1 MFWRLG
7 LIGYPLGH
15 SRSPDIHAAALNA
28 LGLAGEYRLYPVLP
42 LPEGTGVL
50 SELLMQMRAAEIQ
63 GLNVTIPHKGSVAPF
78 LDDMAPDAATIG
90 AVNTILFRDG
100 HLVGD
105 NTDARGFL
113 ADLELLAPDLLTS
126 SPKPRSA
133 LVLGAGGSARA
144 IVWALLN
151 AGWQV
156 TLAARRMEQVQGLM
170 ESYLSSVISDRLSVI
185 SYQTIGIDN
194 QQSAII
200 NHQSSLSLIVNCTP
214 LGMSPNIDTSPWPA
228 SVPLPKEAVVYD
240 LVYNPSET
248 LLVRRARQAGLRAFT
263 GLGML
268 VEQAGCAFELWTG
281 LPAPREVMREAVR
294 QV

>member
-50 SELLMQMRAAEIQ
+50 SELLRRMRSAEIQ
-63 GLNVTIPHKGSVAPF
+63 GLNVTIPHKGSVTPY
-78 LDDMAPDAATIG
+78 LDDMALDAATIG

-126 SPKPRSA
+126 SPKPRSS
-133 LVLGAGGSARA
+133 LVLGAG
-144 IVWALLN
+144 
-151 AGWQV
+151 
-156 TLAARRMEQVQGLM
+156 
-170 ESYLSSVISDRLSVI
+170 
-185 SYQTIGIDN
+185 
-194 QQSAII
+194 
-200 NHQSSLSLIVNCTP
+200 
-214 LGMSPNIDTSPWPA
+214 
-228 SVPLPKEAVVYD
+228 
-240 LVYNPSET
+240 
-248 LLVRRARQAGLRAFT
+248 
-263 GLGML
+263 
-268 VEQAGCAFELWTG
+268 
-281 LPAPREVMREAVR
+281 
-294 QV
+294 